1 LKKLETVEKIE
12 FIELTEKKETDNQW
26 NGVDI
31 EWTEKIGGNGGSE
44 FIEKSDEK
52 GKLFAKGFNLS
63 KNNDYI
69 SLVQAIW
76 SNGSVGTE
84 HGKENFSNDKID
96 CGEGE
101 RITKI
106 ILRGGQYIDSLEF
119 VTNKGNSCKH
129 GGYGGDEHI
138 FDFTGKIIVAIKGR
152 SGDWF
157 DSIQF
162 GFVDEK
168 VLVDEVIVDKRVDE
182 WKFIQ
187 GIDYPGEDLGNLEG
201 GENKTLSE
209 LIEKAESLGANCFN
223 TNGWM
228 KKIKFEKWTD
238 DESKGLYVKDGKGKW
253 ELVPR
258 IDYPGEDLGNL
269 EGGENKSL
277 SELIEKADSLGGDC
291 FNTNGWVKKVKF
303 EKWTN
308 DDNKGF
314 YVKKLN

>member
-1 LKKLETVEKIE
+1 M
-12 FIELTEKKETDNQW
+12 W
-26 NGVDI
+26 N
-31 EWTEKIGGNGGSE
+31 NGYE
-44 FIEKSDEK
+44 
-52 GKLFAKGFNLS
+52 
-63 KNNDYI
+63 
-69 SLVQAIW
+69 
-76 SNGSVGTE
+76 GTQ
-84 HGKENFSNDKID
+84 HGKQNYSSDKFV
-96 CGEGE
+96 CNEGE

-106 ILRGGQYIDSLEF
+106 ILKGGLYIDSLEIF
-119 VTNKGNSCKH
+119 TNKDNSFKF
-129 GGYGGDEHI
+129 GGYGGNEYV

-168 VLVDEVIVDKRVDE
+168 VLVDKRVDD

-187 GIDYPGEDLGNLEG
+187 GLDLSGNDLGNLEG

-209 LIEKAESLGANCFN
+209 LIDKAESLGADCFN

-238 DESKGLYVKDGKGKW
+238 DESKGLYVKDGKGNW

-258 IDYPGEDLGNL
+258 IDYPGNDLGNL
-269 EGGENKSL
+269 EGGDNIL
-277 SELIEKADSLGGDC
+277 SELIEKAESLGGDC
-291 FNTNGWVKKVKF
+291 FNSNGWVKKVKF